1 MTTSISYFDI
11 LFVCVSASPSS
22 FQVLTV
28 LCVLS
33 SSGELQWGDGVKIL
47 SQEEVLL
54 HLLALAQNSA
64 HRSEKTHNA
73 HVQIISILKS
83 S

>member
-1 MTTSISYFDI
+1 MSYFGN
-11 LFVCVSASPSS
+11 LLVCVSASPSS
-22 FQVLTV
+22 SQVLTV

-33 SSGELQWGDGVKIL
+33 SSGELQWRDGVKIL

-64 HRSEKTHNA
+64 HRSEKTHNV
-73 HVQIISILKS
+73 HVHIIFTTILKS